1 MHRSFGA
8 LVRVAVVV
16 ASFQGIRPL
25 AAQSPRVLSKADYD
39 RAVRFLGGNL
49 GGLVVG
55 GNVQA
60 RWLSDGRFWYT
71 STTLTGSEQVVVDPV
86 RRTRTKATEADT
98 AGSRTTEVGGGG
110 ITTRGGGGPRTG
122 GAAGV
127 LSPDGKR
134 AAFIKDWNLWVRDV
148 ATKQERQLT
157 TDGVKNFGY
166 ATDNAG
172 WAKSDRAIL
181 KWSPDSRKIATQ
193 QQDERQVGD
202 MYLLETRVGQ
212 PILHTWKYSF
222 SGDSIVP
229 MIHRVIIDVD
239 AGRVIR
245 LKMPPDFHRAT
256 YFDDILM
263 SDYNWSP
270 DGSRLALASVTRD
283 HRTATLKLADAAT
296 GDVRTVMSE
305 STNTHYESRTGWQV
319 LWPTNEVIW
328 YSQRDDWGQL
338 YLYDLNTGALKRK
351 ITSGEG
357 PVTQIVRID
366 EQTRTLWYQAKGRE
380 RGQDPYFAHYY
391 RIGLDG
397 GDQVSLTPD
406 DGDHSIQLSPSGQFL
421 VDTYSKPDVPPVVAL
436 RDRDGK
442 LVMPLEKADI
452 SRLVAT
458 GWKPPISITMKAH
471 DGKTDLY
478 GLMFRPTN
486 FDSTRKYPI
495 INNIYPGP
503 FQASAGSRKFTAARG
518 DRQALAEL
526 GFVVVAIDGMGTE
539 QRSKSFH
546 DAYYGA
552 MGRDNTLPSQI
563 AGMKDL
569 ARRYPWIDIDRVGI
583 YGHSGGGFAAADAM
597 FRFGDFFK
605 VGISESGNHDQRLYE
620 DDFGERYQGPLVR
633 NSDKTDNYAAEANQN
648 QAKNL
653 RGKLLLMTG
662 TLDYNVPP
670 DNTYLVV
677 DALIKAN
684 KDFDLLIIPNGG
696 HAYGS
701 ASNYVMRRRW
711 DYFVRGL
718 LNADPPKEYA
728 VNPGGGGRG
737 AGRGND

>member
-1 MHRSFGA
+1 MYRSFGA
-8 LVRVAVVV
+8 LVRVAVVL
-16 ASFQGIRPL
+16 ASFQMIRPL
-25 AAQSPRVLSKADYD
+25 AAQSPRVLSPADYD
-39 RAVRFLGGNL
+39 RAARFLGGNL
-49 GGLVVG
+49 GDLVVG

-60 RWLSDGRFWYT
+60 RWLADGRFWYT

-86 RRTRTKATEADT
+86 RRTRTKATAADT
-98 AGSRTTEVGGGG
+98 AAASTEGAGG
-110 ITTRGGGGPRTG
+110 IAMRGGGGGPRTG

-127 LSPDGKR
+127 LSPDKKR
-134 AAFIKDWNLWVRDV
+134 VAFIKEWNLWVRDV
-148 ATKQERQLT
+148 ATKQEQKLT

-172 WAKSDRAIL
+172 WVKSDRAML

-193 QQDERQVGD
+193 QQDERQVAD

-222 SGDSIVP
+222 SGDSILP

-245 LKMPPDFHRAT
+245 LQMPPDFHRAT
-256 YFDDILM
+256 YSDNISM
-263 SDYNWSP
+263 NDYNWSP

-283 HRTATLKLADAAT
+283 HRTATLKLADATT
-296 GDVRTVMSE
+296 GAVRTVMSE

-319 LWPTNEVIW
+319 LWATNELIW

-351 ITSGEG
+351 MTSGEG

-406 DGDHSIQLSPSGQFL
+406 DGDHTIQLSPSGQFL
-421 VDTYSKPDVPPVVAL
+421 VDTYSKPDVPPVVEL

-452 SRLVAT
+452 SRLLAT
-458 GWKPPISITMKAH
+458 GWKPPIPITMKAQ
-471 DGKTDLY
+471 DGKTDVY
-478 GLMFRPTN
+478 GMMFRPTN
-486 FDSTRKYPI
+486 FDASRKYPI

-503 FQASAGSRKFTAARG
+503 FGASVGSRRFTAARG

-552 MGRDNTLPSQI
+552 MGRDNTLPSQV

-569 ARRYPWIDIDRVGI
+569 ARRFPWIDIDRVGI

-620 DDFGERYQGPLVR
+620 EDFSERYQGPLIR
-633 NSDKTDNYAAEANQN
+633 SGDGTDNYAAEANQV

-662 TLDYNVPP
+662 TMDTNVPP

-684 KDFDLLIIPNGG
+684 KDFDLIILPNAG
-696 HAYGS
+696 HGYGS

-718 LNADPPKEYA
+718 LGAEPPKEYLVKA
-728 VNPGGGGRG
+728 GATGRG
-737 AGRGND
+737 PRAND